1 MMFSFFNRFKQ
12 QENIPGLTSD
22 EQTLVDNNLAEHRP
36 VKQNLIK
43 DTQLI
48 AIDFETT
55 GLDPSKD
62 EIISMGFCPVYNG
75 VIRLADCLHIVIK
88 TEQTLTSENVAF
100 HGLMDDELEQG
111 ISQRQALFK
120 FIELTQ
126 GKVIVAHFHNIERAF
141 IQKLAKQILGKTLP
155 LSFIDSFEFAK
166 RRMQNK
172 HQVIAADSLRL
183 FNLRKQQG
191 LPNYKA
197 HNALEDA
204 ISTAELHMTQIA
216 SLDLDIDKIKLK
228 DIGLFNYKS

>member
-1 MMFSFFNRFKQ
+1 MFSFFNRFKHQ
-12 QENIPGLTSD
+12 DNIPGLTAD
-22 EQTLVDNNLAEHRP
+22 EKTLVNNYYDAFRP
-36 VKQNLIK
+36 AKQNLIK
-43 DTQLI
+43 DSQLI
-48 AIDFETT
+48 ALDFETT
-55 GLDPSKD
+55 GLDSSKD
-62 EIISMGFCPVYNG
+62 EIISMGFCPIRNG

-111 ISQRQALFK
+111 LSQRQALFK

-126 GKVIVAHFHNIERAF
+126 GKVLVAHFHNIERTF
-141 IQKLAKQILGKTLP
+141 IQKLAKQILGKALP

-166 RRMQNK
+166 RQMQIK
-172 HQVIAADSLRL
+172 QQVIASDSLRL

-204 ISTAELHMTQIA
+204 ISTAELHMTQTA